1 MEDIDNDSNNNS
13 EHEFVSEEDLG
24 LEEAKSIFEHV
35 DDNDSS
41 TDNEFVSSLRDHT

>member
-24 LEEAKSIFEHV
+24 LEEAKSFLEDV

-41 TDNEFVSSLRDHT
+41 TDIVFS